1 MSASHQSSFT
11 HLAATDRRD
20 GTPQFP
26 SRRERGPLSHPLRR
40 ATGIFLALLA
50 LLSVPFAERDAR
62 AQDGTDLEKRFQ
74 ETEAALARVNN
85 YTAVFHR
92 IERVDGKLVP
102 ETTTFLKFKRPFM
115 VYMRWIDPLPG
126 QESLYVQGAN
136 NNKVRAHGSGFAGLL
151 TVNLDPTGAL
161 AMKNS
166 RHPVTEAGLEN
177 LTKKIGANLQ
187 KGLRAGELISKDHG
201 EQTVYGRKTRELEGV
216 LPKDPAKG
224 YYCYRCIVNLDV
236 ETKMP
241 IQTRIFDWEDQLVE
255 CYGYEHLKLNPG
267 LSDKDFDSNNPE
279 YHF

>member
-1 MSASHQSSFT
+1 MSANCPSSFIRPVSV
-11 HLAATDRRD
+11 RRRA
-20 GTPQFP
+20 GAPQFL
-26 SRRERGPLSHPLRR
+26 RGRKRGLLSHPLPRV
-40 ATGIFLALLA
+40 AEFLALLA
-50 LLSVPFAERDAR
+50 LLSVLFAERDAR

-74 ETEAALARVNN
+74 ETEAALAKVNN
-85 YTAVFHR
+85 YTAIFHR

-102 ETTTFLKFKRPFM
+102 ETTTFLKFRRPFM
-115 VYMRWIDPLPG
+115 VYMRWINPLAG
-126 QESLYVQGAN
+126 QESLYIQGAN
-136 NNKVRAHGSGFAGLL
+136 NNKVRAHGSGIAGLL
-151 TVNLDPTGAL
+151 TVNLDPTGTL

-177 LTKKIGANLQ
+177 LVKKIGANLLR
-187 KGLRAGELISKDHG
+187 GLRAGELTSKDRG

-255 CYGYEHLKLNPG
+255 CYGYEHLNLSPG
-267 LSDKDFDSNNPE
+267 LSDKDFDPNNPE